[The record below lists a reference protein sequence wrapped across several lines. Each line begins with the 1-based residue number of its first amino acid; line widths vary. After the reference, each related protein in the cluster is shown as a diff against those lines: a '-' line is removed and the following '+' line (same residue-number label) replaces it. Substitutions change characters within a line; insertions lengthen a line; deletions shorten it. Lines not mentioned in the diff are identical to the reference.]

1 MDVKICGLTRHCDA
15 ALADVL
21 GADYLGAVLYP
32 KSPRGVT
39 PEQLSGLFDGC
50 RARRVGV
57 FVNATMEFIRYAV
70 RLGGLHVVQLHG
82 AESAEFA
89 KEINFAEVWAARFD
103 PSFPAA
109 RLVADSPGGGTG
121 KPCDWTRASELARLR
136 PVMLAGGLDASN
148 AVAAAMAV
156 RPAGLD
162 LSSGVEF
169 APGIKDE
176 NKLRAFFQ
184 IIKEIEL

>member
-1 MDVKICGLTRHCDA
+1 MDIKICGLTRRRDA
-15 ALADVL
+15 ALADSL
-21 GADYLGAVLYP
+21 GADYLGAVLYE
-32 KSPRGVT
+32 KSPRAVT
-39 PEQLSGLFDGC
+39 PEQLPTLFDGC

-57 FVNATMEFIRYAV
+57 FVDAPMEFIRRAV

-82 AESAEFA
+82 SEPADFA
-89 KEINFAEVWAARFD
+89 RAIDFAEVWAARFD

-121 KPCDWTRASELARLR
+121 KPCEWTRAAELARLR

-148 AVAAAMAV
+148 AAAAAAAV
-156 RPAGLD
+156 RPIGLD
-162 LSSGVEF
+162 LSSGVES